1 MYLQLLHYSQKDSL
15 PVSLLHIELTGA
27 TLGATKINESEIP
40 LSLHSLSPTRGEGG
54 DVSRTFVSSTPPAPA
69 TSSSNSVFGA
79 HQSSSTSAFDM
90 SSLAAGLATV
100 TTVSRNQVN
109 LEGRVSRLEGKVEQ
123 WEEVLNKIKHFDFD
137 THPYEQEIEFELI
150 GTRAILSTLNQ
161 RIELCGESTTYL
173 RSRLSGLEESMKII
187 GDKNVELQG
196 NINSLKNAAECGGAN
211 FESSLVEL
219 KNMQENFYRQQT
231 EMKTRFEQGLTQ
243 SGSEHGE

>member
-1 MYLQLLHYSQKDSL
+1 MASL
-15 PVSLLHIELTGA
+15 
-27 TLGATKINESEIP
+27 K
-40 LSLHSLSPTRGEGG
+40 
-54 DVSRTFVSSTPPAPA
+54 
-69 TSSSNSVFGA
+69 
-79 HQSSSTSAFDM
+79 
-90 SSLAAGLATV
+90 AGLVTV
-100 TTVSRNQVN
+100 SAVSRNQGN